1 MMEFTTPASYGNTIV
16 NVSALAKDDE
26 IISAGALSSAK
37 HTAVHKDSEN
47 DWPEPETVSF
57 EWKGQTRDGR
67 PVVADVTGSLGQRLD
82 RVDVLAHIPGFVKTI
97 VGGVVGTKPYIYQV
111 GELSLILETYSH
123 SVVLPDGPTKAQGQ
137 NRRHRS

>member
-1 MMEFTTPASYGNTIV
+1 MEFTTPASYGNTIV

-37 HTAVHKDSEN
+37 HTAAHRDSDN
-47 DWPEPETVSF
+47 DWPEPKTVSF
-57 EWKGQTRDGR
+57 EWRGKTVDGR

-111 GELSLILETYSH
+111 SQLSPRLLHFLMKT
-123 SVVLPDGPTKAQGQ
+123 VLANGSIEAEGQ
-137 NRRHRS
+137 DW